1 MMTSIIGGPG
11 IVVSNNT
18 SSLPY
23 VSINPS
29 NPIIGMMR
37 VNNSRVE
44 VFDGNMWIGMSTAC
58 PSVSL
63 DQETQDLLQWAR
75 AQRTMQMNRLEAAQ
89 RNPALLKALEA
100 VKRAEENFEL
110 LEKISRDYSDEVQQS
125 L

>member
-1 MMTSIIGGPG
+1 MTSIIGGPG